1 MRAALALLTWL
12 VCGGTMAARAE
23 PSPGTSSPSQV
34 VNHTVVAKRVQTT
47 ISPCPPPITEIP
59 PPGWS
64 SPPELYGPSGK
75 SLCLTKGVLAGL
87 ERGTATMVNH
97 GAPHTYE
104 GVVLTELLRLVDAP
118 TGARVHAAAVK
129 DYVVV
134 TGADGF
140 RAVLSLAETDAS
152 VQAHPVILAD
162 KMDGASLI
170 AHDAPYRVVVDGDKK
185 PSRSVYAVTR
195 IEVKVLP

>member
-1 MRAALALLTWL
+1 LSVRLALALLLAFASAT
-12 VCGGTMAARAE
+12 GAAANA
-23 PSPGTSSPSQV
+23 PV
-34 VNHTVVAKRVQTT
+34 TVPAAVTAPV
-47 ISPCPPPITEIP
+47 PAPPPAP
-59 PPGWS
+59 PPK
-64 SPPELYGPSGK
+64 PPLLVGPSGK
-75 SLCLTKGVLAGL
+75 TLTITPDVLAGL
-87 ERGTATMVNH
+87 ERESATMVNH
-97 GAPHTYE
+97 GASHAYE

-118 TGARVHAAAVK
+118 TGARVHAAAVR
-129 DYVVV
+129 DYLVV

-162 KMDGASLI
+162 KMDGAPLI
-170 AHDAPYRVVVDGDKK
+170 PHDAPFRVVVDGDRK

>member
-1 MRAALALLTWL
+1 MRRALALLL
-12 VCGGTMAARAE
+12 LAPSAADAATTA
-23 PSPGTSSPSQV
+23 PVSLPPAAAS
-34 VNHTVVAKRVQTT
+34 VAA
-47 ISPCPPPITEIP
+47 PAPPPP
-59 PPGWS
+59 VPQ
-64 SPPELYGPSGK
+64 SPLLVGPTGK
-75 SLCLTKGVLAGL
+75 TLTLTPDVLAGL
-87 ERGTATMVNH
+87 ERESATMVNH
-97 GAPHTYE
+97 GASHAYE

-118 TGARVHAAAVK
+118 TGARVHAAAVR
-129 DYVVV
+129 DYLVV

-162 KMDGASLI
+162 KMDGAPLI
-170 AHDAPYRVVVDGDKK
+170 PHDAPFRVVVDGDRK